1 MVKEFY
7 YGGKSK
13 RSAGSIL
20 AAKPVLKARAEQ
32 VTVAVATVVVFGTL
46 AIFYHPLL
54 HGFNLHWQWL
64 NTTDFAYGM
73 FVGSTIHEVAQV
85 VAAGAAISPTAAYT
99 AVIAKMVRV
108 MMLAPFLIVLAV
120 YLAHAKTEQVTE
132 PVQVKTKGLLTG
144 VTVPW
149 FAFIFVAVAG
159 FNSLQLLPEQAIE
172 HIAQLDTALLAMAMA
187 MVALGL
193 TTDIKAIRHAGL
205 KPRMLASLLF
215 AWLVIGGAGLNYAIT
230 AVLA

>member
-1 MVKEFY
+1 M
-7 YGGKSK
+7 
-13 RSAGSIL
+13 
-20 AAKPVLKARAEQ
+20 
-32 VTVAVATVVVFGTL
+32 
-46 AIFYHPLL
+46 
-54 HGFNLHWQWL
+54 
-64 NTTDFAYGM
+64 
-73 FVGSTIHEVAQV
+73 
-85 VAAGAAISPTAAYT
+85 
-99 AVIAKMVRV
+99 
-108 MMLAPFLIVLAV
+108 
-120 YLAHAKTEQVTE
+120 
-132 PVQVKTKGLLTG
+132 
-144 VTVPW
+144 PW

-172 HIAQLDTALLAMAMA
+172 HIAQLDTALLA